1 MISVQRLQTPLFGPR
16 SALSSILS
24 YDLLECSSSL
34 KPDSKPAMTATP
46 SEGSKIP
53 SPTKLAHIVL
63 RTSFAKYD
71 KIVDF
76 YKTFLGGVVIP
87 SDNISFIRYDDEHHC
102 LAIIR
107 LDIIDSGLA
116 HPTSPGLDHIC
127 FTSANLK
134 DLATIYRI
142 RKSLSILPV

>member
-1 MISVQRLQTPLFGPR
+1 MTTP
-16 SALSSILS
+16 
-24 YDLLECSSSL
+24 
-34 KPDSKPAMTATP
+34 P

-76 YKTFLGGVVIP
+76 YKTFIRGVVIP
-87 SDNISFIRYDDEHHC
+87 SDNISFIRYDDEHHR

-107 LDIIDSGLA
+107 LDDIDSGLA

-127 FTSANLK
+127 FTYANLK
-134 DLATIYRI
+134 DLATTYRVRNLSVYYQCGARTTGRERACII
-142 RKSLSILPV
+142 RILMEIS